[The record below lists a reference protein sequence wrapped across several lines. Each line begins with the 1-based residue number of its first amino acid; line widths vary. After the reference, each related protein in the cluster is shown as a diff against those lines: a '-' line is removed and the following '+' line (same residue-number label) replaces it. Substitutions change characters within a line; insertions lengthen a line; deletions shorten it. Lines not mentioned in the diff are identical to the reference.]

1 MGLDISIRFKR
12 KGAEPIE
19 YIEDAIYEGLMHP
32 VYADDDIQSGRDF
45 NGRYEFRCIP
55 DFVTNERYGKYIDLE
70 STSDDYKK
78 LMKMIEESMTE
89 DYEYDKNQDDFLW
102 FLDSSSNSIYTL
114 YGMLLKA
121 PLYEKFGWILQLEAD
136 W

>member
-12 KGAEPIE
+12 KGAEPLE
-19 YIEDAIYEGLMHP
+19 YIEDNTCEGLMHP

-45 NGRYEFRCIP
+45 NGRHEFRCIP

-70 STSDDYKK
+70 STSEDYKK
-78 LMKMIEESMTE
+78 LLKMIEESMAE

-121 PLYEKFGWILQLEAD
+121 PLYERFGWILQLEAD

>member
-12 KGAEPIE
+12 KGAQPISYKKD
-19 YIEDAIYEGLMHP
+19 YIYDNIMYP

-45 NGRYEFRCIP
+45 NGRHEFRCIP
-55 DFVTNERYGKYIDLE
+55 DFVTNERYGQYIDLE
-70 STSDDYKK
+70 SNSDDYKK

-89 DYEYDKNQDDFLW
+89 DYEFDKNQDNFLW
-102 FLDSSSNSIYTL
+102 FFDSSSNSIYTL

-121 PLYEKFGWILQLEAD
+121 PLYERFGWILQLEAD

>member
-12 KGAEPIE
+12 KGAEPLE
-19 YIEDAIYEGLMHP
+19 YIEDYTCEGLMHA

-55 DFVTNERYGKYIDLE
+55 DFVTNKRYGEYIDLE
-70 STSDDYKK
+70 STSEDYKN
-78 LMKMIEESMTE
+78 LMKMIEESMAE
-89 DYEYDKNQDDFLW
+89 DSGCDKNQDNFLW

-121 PLYEKFGWILQLEAD
+121 PLYERFGWILQLEAD